1 MEDGQWS
8 YMGGNSG
15 KGGCRRFGLWPR
27 AYWRRLDRY
36 TRPDENF
43 VLVVFETSGGNME
56 SDSFEEIRDVVGD
69 VLIEAI

>member
-1 MEDGQWS
+1 MTTTLIRENPAQ
-8 YMGGNSG
+8 
-15 KGGCRRFGLWPR
+15 
-27 AYWRRLDRY
+27 LDRY

>member
-1 MEDGQWS
+1 
-8 YMGGNSG
+8 MGKVGS
-15 KGGCRRFGLWPR
+15 PSV
-27 AYWRRLDRY
+27 RLDRY